1 MSPCHCV
8 SKISH
13 LETLTSIFALESI
26 YTRWA
31 LKSFPAHHSSWAR
44 RTLRT
49 LREDAT
55 DSEGFTPKLKLKPSR
70 KETINSLVVLCYQ
83 MLPLPLIFLSDPE
96 KDVFQLHDRKFK
108 PIITI
113 TRALSSQRECSYFMS
128 LLDHLWILSALVVLL
143 DQEVPNTID
152 TVYLNDTGLSVI
164 INLNFR
170 HNLILTGVPGAP
182 ASPLFPSTPF
192 GP

>member
-1 MSPCHCV
+1 MSQ
-8 SKISH
+8 ISH
-13 LETLTSIFALESI
+13 LDTFTSIFALESI
-26 YTRWA
+26 YTWWA
-31 LKSFPAHHSSWAR
+31 LESFPAHHPPWTR

-70 KETINSLVVLCYQ
+70 KISDSLVVLCCQ
-83 MLPLPLIFLSDPE
+83 MLLLTLIFLSDPE
-96 KDVFQLHDRKFK
+96 KDVFQLHERKFK

-113 TRALSSQRECSYFMS
+113 TRVLSSQSECSYFMS

-143 DQEVPNTID
+143 DLEVPNTID
-152 TVYLNDTGLSVI
+152 TIYLNDTGLSVI
-164 INLNFR
+164 TNLNFR

-182 ASPLFPSTPF
+182 APPLFPSTPF